1 MGADLMARQR
11 SPNRDRAYEIYIE
24 HNGKISSQE
33 IAEILN
39 EKINNINSWRVQD
52 KWSKKLNKVGAPYGN
67 KNALGNVG
75 GAPPENQNAR
85 TYGWYSK
92 YYPTTSRNLIKE
104 AEEAGGTP
112 LEILWAQIMTQWIAI
127 IRAQKIMYVK
137 NQKDMTKELKKTK
150 VQKENV
156 GSKSEP
162 IMEDVY
168 IEEEYELQFAWDKHA
183 TFLNAQSRAMAQL
196 TNMLKKYDEML
207 HANWDTATEEQKLR
221 VEKIKLQLD
230 NPEFKHKKEI
240 SEKKL
245 ELENERFKHQKDI
258 DSKKYW

>member
-1 MGADLMARQR
+1 MSRQR
-11 SPNRDRAYEIYIE
+11 SPNRDKSYELYVE

-33 IAEILN
+33 IADKLN
-39 EKINNINSWRVQD
+39 EKINNINTWRVQD
-52 KWSKKLNKVGAPYGN
+52 KWSKRLNKIGAPFGN
-67 KNALGNVG
+67 QNAVGNSG
-75 GAPPENQNAR
+75 GAPDENQNAR

-92 YYPTTSRNLIKE
+92 YYPTTARNLIKE

-137 NQKDMTKELKKTK
+137 NHDDMTKELKKTK
-150 VQKENV
+150 VQKENT
-156 GSKSEP
+156 GTKANPNFE
-162 IMEDVY
+162 ETY
-168 IEEEYELQFAWDKHA
+168 REEEFELQFAWDKQA

-207 HANWDTATEEQKLR
+207 HVNWDSVTEEQKLR
-221 VEKIKLQLD
+221 VEKIRVQLD
-230 NPEFKHKKEI
+230 NPEFKHRKELN
-240 SEKKL
+240 EKKL
-245 ELENERFKHQKDI
+245 ELEKERFNHSKDI